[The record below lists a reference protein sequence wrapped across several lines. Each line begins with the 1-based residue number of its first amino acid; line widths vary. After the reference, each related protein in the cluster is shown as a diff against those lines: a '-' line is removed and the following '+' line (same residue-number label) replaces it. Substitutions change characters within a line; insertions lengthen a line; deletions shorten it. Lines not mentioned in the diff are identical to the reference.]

1 MNKKTKTILLVILAL
16 LLVVEI
22 GFVAFVAVVGD
33 NQESTE
39 PSETAAPTET
49 EAAEEVTE
57 APTEETEAPTEEPTE
72 PPTEAPTEPEEQNSF
87 ILTFTGDCTL
97 GTNRDS
103 WNNQY
108 HFIKLIGEDYDYPF
122 ANVVEYFEND
132 DFTMINLEGVL
143 AESGSASN
151 KRFTFR
157 GPTAYTQIMT
167 GSSVEAVTLANNH
180 TEDFGKA
187 GYESTV
193 EALKGAGITY
203 VEKNASALYTT
214 ESGLTIGLYAAAFNF
229 DMGDIKSEI
238 KNLRSQGADI
248 IVCAFHWGTEGA
260 YRPNNTQQSIARQ
273 AIDAGADI
281 IYGHHPHVLQKVE
294 EYNDG
299 IIYYSL
305 GNFSFGGSVY
315 PQDYDSAVLQQEVVR
330 NEDGSFSLGK
340 LNIIPVSISSIT
352 GRNNF
357 QPTPLAETDK
367 AYDRVLS
374 KLDGTFTGPNLK
386 VDYGDKETEPPTEAP
401 TEAPTEGTAPSEP
414 SSGGATEAP
423 SSGDNSGATEAPSS
437 GNTGATQ
444 PPSSGESSGSGSGES
459 GGTDT
464 GSSSGSESGSSG
476 SDSGSSSGG
485 ESGGSSSDSSGSGGD
500 NPSAE
505 P

>member
-1 MNKKTKTILLVILAL
+1 MNKQTKIILLIVLAL
-16 LLVVEI
+16 LLVVEVGFI
-22 GFVAFVAVVGD
+22 GFVAMVGD
-33 NQESTE
+33 DQEPTAA
-39 PSETAAPTET
+39 ETTAPTET
-49 EAAEEVTE
+49 QQA
-57 APTEETEAPTEEPTE
+57 ETEAPTEATEAPTEDATE
-72 PPTEAPTEPEEQNSF
+72 PPTEAPTEPEEQTSF
-87 ILTFTGDCTL
+87 TLTFTGDCTL

-122 ANVVEYFEND
+122 ANVVQYFEND

-143 AESGSASN
+143 AESGSAAG

-187 GYESTV
+187 GYQSTV
-193 EALKGAGITY
+193 EALQGAGITY
-203 VEKNASALYTT
+203 VEKNASAIYTT
-214 ESGLTIGLYAAAFNF
+214 EGGLTIGLYAAAFNF
-229 DMGDIKSEI
+229 DMGDIRSEI
-238 KNLRSQGADI
+238 KSLRDQGADI

-340 LNIIPVSISSIT
+340 LNIIPVSISSIS

-374 KLDGTFTGPNLK
+374 KLDGTFKGPNLT
-386 VDYGDKETEPPTEAP
+386 VDYGDDDKETQPPETQAPTEGEKPTEAP
-401 TEAPTEGTAPSEP
+401 
-414 SSGGATEAP
+414 SGGATEAP
-423 SSGDNSGATEAPSS
+423 SG
-437 GNTGATQ
+437 GNTGTTQ
-444 PPSSGESSGSGSGES
+444 PPSGGESGDTGSESGGDSSGSSSGSDAGSGSES
-459 GGTDT
+459 GS
-464 GSSSGSESGSSG
+464 GSSSGSEG
-476 SDSGSSSGG
+476 GSSSGG
-485 ESGGSSSDSSGSGGD
+485 ESGGSSSDSGSGGAD
-500 NPSAE
+500 APAE

>member
-1 MNKKTKTILLVILAL
+1 MNKKTKIILLIILVL
-16 LLVVEI
+16 LLVMEV
-22 GFVAFVAVVGD
+22 GFVAFVAMKD
-33 NQESTE
+33 RTPAPTE

-49 EAAEEVTE
+49 KATEETE
-57 APTEETEAPTEEPTE
+57 APTEATEAPTEEPTE

-143 AESGSASN
+143 AESGSAAG

-187 GYESTV
+187 GYQSTV
-193 EALKGAGITY
+193 EALQGAGITY
-203 VEKNASALYTT
+203 VEKNASAIYTT
-214 ESGLTIGLYAAAFNF
+214 EGGLTIGLYAGAFNF

-248 IVCAFHWGTEGA
+248 VVCAFHWGTEGA

-294 EYNDG
+294 EYNGG

-340 LNIIPVSISSIT
+340 LTIIPVSISSIS

-401 TEAPTEGTAPSEP
+401 TEGTQPTQPTEPSTGGNE
-414 SSGGATEAP
+414 GATQPP
-423 SSGDNSGATEAPSS
+423 SGGDNSGAT
-437 GNTGATQ
+437 Q
-444 PPSSGESSGSGSGES
+444 PPSGGNEGATPPPSGGES
-459 GGTDT
+459 GGSSSGGGSESGS
-464 GSSSGSESGSSG
+464 GSSSGSESGSGNSG
-476 SDSGSSSGG
+476 
-485 ESGGSSSDSSGSGGD
+485 SGGSSSGSGGD
-500 NPSAE
+500 NTPAE

>member
-1 MNKKTKTILLVILAL
+1 MNKKTKIILLITLVL
-16 LLVVEI
+16 LLVVEV
-22 GFVAFVAVVGD
+22 GFVVFVAMKD
-33 NQESTE
+33 KTPAPTE

-49 EAAEEVTE
+49 Q
-57 APTEETEAPTEEPTE
+57 APTEEPTEATEEPTEEPTE

-108 HFIKLIGEDYDYPF
+108 HFIKLVGEDYDYPF

-187 GYESTV
+187 GYQSTV

-203 VEKNASALYTT
+203 VEKNASSIYTT
-214 ESGLTIGLYAAAFNF
+214 ESGLTIGLYAGAFNF
-229 DMGDIKSEI
+229 DMGDIKAEI

-248 IVCAFHWGTEGA
+248 VVCAFHWGTEGA

-340 LNIIPVSISSIT
+340 LNIIPVSISSIS

-367 AYDRVLS
+367 AYDRVMS
-374 KLDGTFTGPNLK
+374 KLDGTFNGPNLK
-386 VDYGDKETEPPTEAP
+386 VDYGDKETEPPETQ
-401 TEAPTEGTAPSEP
+401 APTEGEKPTDPPS
-414 SSGGATEAP
+414 G
-423 SSGDNSGATEAPSS
+423 GDNSGATQPPSGGGS
-437 GNTGATQ
+437 TGATQ
-444 PPSSGESSGSGSGES
+444 PPS
-459 GGTDT
+459 GGDN
-464 GSSSGSESGSSG
+464 GG
-476 SDSGSSSGG
+476 SGG
-485 ESGGSSSDSSGSGGD
+485 ESGGGNTGGESGGGSDSGSGSSDGSESGSGSGSGGDNGGSSDGSSGSGGD
-500 NPSAE
+500 NTPAE

>member
-1 MNKKTKTILLVILAL
+1 MNKKTKIILLVVLAL
-16 LLVVEI
+16 LLVVEV
-22 GFVAFVAVVGD
+22 GFVAFVAMKD
-33 NQESTE
+33 NTPAPTE

-49 EAAEEVTE
+49 QAETE
-57 APTEETEAPTEEPTE
+57 APTEATEAPTEEPTE
-72 PPTEAPTEPEEQNSF
+72 PPTEAPTEPEEQSSF

-193 EALKGAGITY
+193 NALQGAGITY
-203 VEKNASALYTT
+203 VEKNSSAIYTT
-214 ESGLTIGLYAAAFNF
+214 EGGLTIGLYAAAFNF

-315 PQDYDSAVLQQEVVR
+315 PQDYDSAVLQQEVIR

-340 LNIIPVSISSIT
+340 LNIIPVSISSIS

-374 KLDGTFTGPNLK
+374 KLDGTFNGPNLK
-386 VDYGDKETEPPTEAP
+386 VDYGDDDKETQPPETQAPTEGEKPTEAP
-401 TEAPTEGTAPSEP
+401 
-414 SSGGATEAP
+414 SG
-423 SSGDNSGATEAPSS
+423 

-444 PPSSGESSGSGSGES
+444 PPSGGESGGSGSGES
-459 GGTDT
+459 GGST
-464 GSSSGSESGSSG
+464 GSESGSSGGTDSGSGSESGSGSSSG

-485 ESGGSSSDSSGSGGD
+485 ESGGSSSDSGGSSFDSSGSGGD
-500 NPSAE
+500 NTPAE